1 VPDFFDTETA
11 ELYHA
16 PLMAASSKNDIT
28 QGGVIDNVEFA
39 RKALE
44 IHDTIAVSQFS
55 RLHDAL
61 ASSEGVLDC
70 RIAGSVDESG
80 RSRLQLHVHGSL
92 QLSCQR
98 CLGPFEFELDIASS
112 FLIVPDESAMPP
124 PEDESDDE
132 DYLVAQAR
140 MPLIDFIEDEVLLA
154 LPLAP
159 KHTISQCSA
168 SSKLDELKK
177 SSPFAVLQ
185 ALKTRN

>member
-1 VPDFFDTETA
+1 MPNFFDTETVK
-11 ELYHA
+11 LYHA
-16 PLMAASSKNDIT
+16 PLMAASSKTDINK
-28 QGGVIDNVEFA
+28 GSVIDNVEFA

-44 IHDTIAVSQFS
+44 IYDTIAVSQFS
-55 RLHDAL
+55 RLHDEL
-61 ASSEGVLDC
+61 ASSGGMLDF
-70 RIAGSVDESG
+70 RIAGGIDGSG
-80 RSRLQLHVHGSL
+80 WPRLQLYVQGSL

-98 CLGPFEFELDIASS
+98 CLEPFEFELDIASN

-124 PEDESDDE
+124 SEDESDDE

-159 KHTISQCSA
+159 KHMISQCGA

-177 SSPFAVLQ
+177 PSPFAVLQ
-185 ALKTRN
+185 ALKTKN